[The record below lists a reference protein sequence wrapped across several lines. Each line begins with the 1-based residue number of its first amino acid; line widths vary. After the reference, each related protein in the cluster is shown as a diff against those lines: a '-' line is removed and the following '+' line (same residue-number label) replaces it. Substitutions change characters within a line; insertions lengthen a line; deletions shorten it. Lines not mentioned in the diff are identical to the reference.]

1 MSRSLQFSRM
11 WGLVPALAL
20 VWACQTA
27 ATDDAG
33 LDAAEPAGT
42 CVGLAPAA
50 LAWQATTTTGDASTI
65 ETPLVGTKPAA
76 FTLPDAQPRSC
87 GYRATYGLQTFTGH
101 ATLVTIL
108 AGW

>member
-42 CVGLAPAA
+42 CVG
-50 LAWQATTTTGDASTI
+50 QATTTTGDASTI